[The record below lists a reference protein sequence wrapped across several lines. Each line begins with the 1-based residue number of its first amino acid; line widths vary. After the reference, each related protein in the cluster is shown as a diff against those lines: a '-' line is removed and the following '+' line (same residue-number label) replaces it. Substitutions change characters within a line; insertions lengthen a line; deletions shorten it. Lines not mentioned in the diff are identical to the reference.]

1 MIRKGYFEITIAVAF
16 ALAGI
21 LFGFWVAT
29 VGPGFESPSSTALIK
44 SFMRHGPNPA
54 WLRACGTDSK
64 TREQVQSLIARAGRG
79 DASFYQGV
87 QQKVA
92 EAFRELRQVEMSG
105 RKIGPYEIR
114 TLLGAGGMDI

>member
-1 MIRKGYFEITIAVAF
+1 MKSEEWARIEALFHDALERPESERAAF
-16 ALAGI
+16 LD
-21 LFGFWVAT
+21 
-29 VGPGFESPSSTALIK
+29 
-44 SFMRHGPNPA
+44 
-54 WLRACGTDSK
+54 RACGTDSK

-79 DASFYQGV
+79 DASFHQGV